1 MLARLRLQTTMAHVI
16 VLVSPFEW
24 QLKDWLIK
32 EWNTIHFHSQI
43 IVNVN
48 QEEKKVEKMKTLD
61 RNLDKTFRHLIL
73 ILLVKTVSDKI
84 IYCLIRYSFLLNF
97 PLDHKIRNCFGFLMY
112 QKPDGKTE
120 SINYLI

>member
-1 MLARLRLQTTMAHVI
+1 MKQKKESWNLCQKILRQCNRNKVDDQGFLLARLRLQTTMAHVI

-32 EWNTIHFHSQI
+32 EWNTIQFHRQI

-61 RNLDKTFRHLIL
+61 KNLDKTFI
-73 ILLVKTVSDKI
+73 
-84 IYCLIRYSFLLNF
+84 SF
-97 PLDHKIRNCFGFLMY
+97 
-112 QKPDGKTE
+112 
-120 SINYLI
+120 